1 MNFLNKFFSGGNKN
15 QKPSLLISD
24 PKIKEDFESKSIED
38 IPSFDE
44 EKMRNF
50 NNIFSDDRGPETEV
64 NQDIDP
70 INQFFEKSIDYEK
83 KGENDGEFYH
93 DDSIR
98 RAYVSRIISDFTN
111 YLDSFII
118 KKEDFRSKIVY
129 ELSGLSDSESCPRIK
144 AKISSLDLEIDRLKE
159 QKELASKSEGM
170 ISKAINEYES
180 GFDIGVNKYKDS
192 ILSNYLDTKF

>member
-1 MNFLNKFFSGGNKN
+1 MT
-15 QKPSLLISD
+15 Q
-24 PKIKEDFESKSIED
+24 KIKEDFESKSIEVA

-50 NNIFSDDRGPETEV
+50 NNIFSDDRGPESEA

-83 KGENDGEFYH
+83 RGENDGEFYH

-111 YLDSFII
+111 YLDSLII
-118 KKEDFRSKIVY
+118 KKEDFRSKIVH

-159 QKELASKSEGM
+159 QKELTSKSEGM

-180 GFDIGVNKYKDS
+180 GFDIGVNKYKDG

>member
-50 NNIFSDDRGPETEV
+50 NNIFSDDKGPETEA

-70 INQFFEKSIDYEK
+70 INQFFEKSIDYEER
-83 KGENDGEFYH
+83 GENDGEFYH

-118 KKEDFRSKIVY
+118 KKEDFKSKIVY
-129 ELSGLSDSESCPRIK
+129 ELSGLSDSESCLGLRQRYHLLILK
-144 AKISSLDLEIDRLKE
+144 SID
-159 QKELASKSEGM
+159 
-170 ISKAINEYES
+170 
-180 GFDIGVNKYKDS
+180 
-192 ILSNYLDTKF
+192 